1 MCEIHFYLFINGTT
15 FTNGSINTNEIENK
29 IKKKNMTKKKLNCWI
44 VEITETHTQRYSAV
58 YMWREHT
65 KV

>member
-1 MCEIHFYLFINGTT
+1 
-15 FTNGSINTNEIENK
+15 
-29 IKKKNMTKKKLNCWI
+29 MTKKKLNCWI